1 MLTDLQLRDFRCF
14 EALRLEFG
22 PNFNFFVGANGEGKT
37 TILEAACVLL
47 RLQSQRSASLA
58 PLVRLGQKS
67 FTLAG
72 RFDDHVL
79 EFQHSAL
86 RRKVLFDRVEQR
98 KLSDYLRVGYVVS
111 FANTDIE
118 LTRGASE
125 TRRRY
130 LDFIGA
136 QINPRYRPTLRA
148 YERALRARNSLL
160 KSPQPRAREIAA
172 YDPPLI
178 ENGTRLLA
186 MRADLVERLA
196 PFATRAHRQISGKDE
211 LLEIKFAPGAAGE
224 FAQELEHSRTEEIRL
239 RQTIVGPHRDDMKIS
254 VQGIAAQQYASEGQQ
269 RTVALSLKIAQ
280 AEVLGVETGA
290 PPLLLLDDIF
300 GELDPQRRN
309 ALMAHL
315 PASQKLVTATSMQ
328 WCEVPLEG
336 PLFHLSGKSVLMKS

>member
-22 PNFNFFVGANGEGKT
+22 PGFNFFIGANGEGKT
-37 TILEAACVLL
+37 TILEAVCALL

-67 FTLAG
+67 FALAG
-72 RFDDHVL
+72 RFDDHLL
-79 EFQHSAL
+79 EFRYSVL
-86 RRKVLFDRVEQR
+86 RRKVAFDRVEQR
-98 KLSDYLRVGYVVS
+98 KGGDYLRLASVVS

-118 LTRGASE
+118 LTRGPSE
-125 TRRRY
+125 SRRRY
-130 LDFIGA
+130 IDFIGA

-148 YERALRARNSLL
+148 YERVLRARNFLL
-160 KSPQPRAREIAA
+160 KSPQPRTREIAA

-186 MRADLVERLA
+186 MRAVLVERLA
-196 PFATRAHRQISGKDE
+196 PFATQAHRQISGKDE
-211 LLEIKFAPGAAGE
+211 VLEIKFAPGLVGE
-224 FAQELEHSRTEEIRL
+224 FAEELARSRAEEIRL
-239 RQTIVGPHRDDMKIS
+239 RQTIIGPHRDDLQIS

-269 RTVALSLKIAQ
+269 RTVALALKIAQ
-280 AEVLGVETGA
+280 AEVLAVETGT

-300 GELDPQRRN
+300 GELDPARRN

-336 PLFHLSGKSVLMKS
+336 PLFHLSGKSVLMKP